1 MGTLLS
7 RSGQKMWNVHYQP
20 LYDRVASAVVAIGNR
35 YVAGHV
41 VQPHSHK
48 RSQLLYGATGVMMV
62 VTEHGAWVVPPE
74 QAVWLPAGEVHSVH
88 MTMGP
93 METHSAFVWPDA
105 IPGLP
110 QHCQVVGMSPL
121 MRELLRESIDV
132 PLEYDPQG
140 RDGLLMALLQQEMTR
155 LPVLP
160 LSLPFPRDQR
170 LAKRCRRLLDQ
181 PTPHDNIDQWA
192 ESLEMSRRA
201 FTRLFRD
208 QTGMSFAA
216 WKQQACLFAA
226 LPRLAAGEAVT
237 TVALDLGYDSP
248 AAFTSMFRRALGAPP
263 SRYFGQRS

>member
-1 MGTLLS
+1 M
-7 RSGQKMWNVHYQP
+7 RDVHYQP
-20 LYDRVASAVVAIGNR
+20 LYDRVASAVVAIGND
-35 YVAGHV
+35 YLAGHV
-41 VQPHSHK
+41 VEPHSHG
-48 RSQLLYGATGVMMV
+48 RSQLLYGATGVMTV

-93 METHSAFVWPDA
+93 VQTRSAFVRPDA

-110 QHCQVVGMSPL
+110 DRCQVLGMSAL
-121 MRELLRESIDV
+121 MRELLLQAVDV
-132 PLEYDPQG
+132 PLEYDPAS

-160 LSLPFPRDQR
+160 LSLPFPRDRR
-170 LAKRCRRLLDQ
+170 LARRCRRLLDQ
-181 PTPHDNIDQWA
+181 PTPHDGIDQWA
-192 ESLEMSRRA
+192 KGLGMSRRA
-201 FTRLFRD
+201 FTRLFRE

-216 WKQQACLFAA
+216 WRQQACLFAA

-263 SRYFGQRS
+263 SRYFSAGG